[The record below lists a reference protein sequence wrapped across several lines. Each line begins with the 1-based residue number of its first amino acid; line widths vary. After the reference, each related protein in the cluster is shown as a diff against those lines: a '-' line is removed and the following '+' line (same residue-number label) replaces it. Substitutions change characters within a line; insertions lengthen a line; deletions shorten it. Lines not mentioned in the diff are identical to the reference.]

1 MLSSDPNGAVRIRQS
16 SSEALTLAAKAYME
30 AHSTER
36 FSLQKMAGDLFVN
49 GSYLL
54 RTFRRCN
61 GCTPLTY
68 HHRIRCEKA
77 KEMLAHSDK
86 SISEVGEAAGFV
98 SSSHFSHIFKKTE
111 GCTPSEYRKNHRPDA
126 DSMPPLKP

>member
-54 RTFRRCN
+54 RAFKRHT
-61 GCTPLTY
+61 GMTPLSY
-68 HHRIRCEKA
+68 HHAVRCRKA
-77 KEMLAHSDK
+77 KSRRLARAICPFPPAMSCSTGRAFPAK
-86 SISEVGEAAGFV
+86 SA
-98 SSSHFSHIFKKTE
+98 
-111 GCTPSEYRKNHRPDA
+111 
-126 DSMPPLKP
+126 